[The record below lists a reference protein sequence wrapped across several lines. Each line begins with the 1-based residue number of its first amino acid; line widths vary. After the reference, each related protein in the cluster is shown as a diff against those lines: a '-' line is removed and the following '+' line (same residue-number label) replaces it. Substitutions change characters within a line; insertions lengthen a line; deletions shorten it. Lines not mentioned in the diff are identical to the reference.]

1 MNMKITTSA
10 VAGTLESSDVYV
22 KVEPCDKLE
31 IEIESVVYNQF
42 AEEIKKSIME
52 VVEELGVGSGK
63 ISINDKGGS
72 DCVIKARVETAIKRA
87 GGEN

>member
-1 MNMKITTSA
+1 MNIKTSA

-22 KVEPCDKLE
+22 KVEPCERLE

-42 AEEIKKSIME
+42 AQQIEQSIRE
-52 VVEELGVGSGK
+52 VTRELGVESGK
-63 ISINDKGGS
+63 ISVNDKGAI

>member
-1 MNMKITTSA
+1 MTEIVRSA
-10 VAGTLESSDVYV
+10 CAGTMESSDVYV

-52 VVEELGVGSGK
+52 VVEELGVDSGK
-63 ISINDKGGS
+63 ISINDKGAI

>member
-1 MNMKITTSA
+1 MKTTTSA
-10 VAGTLESSDVYV
+10 VAGTLGSSDVYV
-22 KVEPCDKLE
+22 KVEPWDKLE

-52 VVEELGVGSGK
+52 VVEELGVDSGK
-63 ISINDKGGS
+63 ISINDKGAI

>member
-1 MNMKITTSA
+1 MNIKTNA

-22 KVEPCDKLE
+22 KVEPCDQLE

-42 AEEIKKSIME
+42 AEQIKKSVME
-52 VVEELGVGSGK
+52 VVEEQGVTTGK
-63 ISINDKGGS
+63 ISVNDKGAI

-87 GGEN
+87 GGDK

>member
-1 MNMKITTSA
+1 MNIKATA

-31 IEIESVVYNQF
+31 VEVESVVYNQF
-42 AEEIKKSIME
+42 AEEIKNSVME
-52 VVEELGVGSGK
+52 VVNELGVESGK
-63 ISINDKGGS
+63 ISVNDKGAI

-87 GGEN
+87 GGDK

>member
-1 MNMKITTSA
+1 MKITTNA

-22 KVEPCDKLE
+22 KVEPCDTLE

-42 AEEIKKSIME
+42 ADQIKETICS
-52 VVEELGVGSGK
+52 VLEELEVESGK
-63 ISINDKGGS
+63 ISINDKGAI
-72 DCVIKARVETAIKRA
+72 DCVIQARVETAVRRA